1 MLINKLPLLEQTQS
15 PKPSHKTKLHFENTS
30 YLQGEKFYKQPLVQK
45 QKRQLSIM
53 KSQNEIKKQIQSITD
68 DSVSK
73 RIQQSKQQQEFQ
85 TVDKLQLEFESKYQ
99 EQNRAIE
106 DLKLENIKLKMQL
119 EEQEQ
124 QIIYLKIIN
133 SDLRQQIEI
142 SSTDIQIKKIE
153 QEYKDTYRRMDE
165 TLRKAIDEN
174 YESQIKMKNLQ
185 IKSQQLEQFTFMF
198 KQQLTCKFCRKEL
211 HNTITVIPCA
221 HNYCQRC
228 VSGYVGRC
236 FACNDDNKVQAT
248 YHNEYMSD
256 LINMYKIF
264 ENILS
269 LLRN

>member
-53 KSQNEIKKQIQSITD
+53 KSQTEIKKQIQSITD

-73 RIQQSKQQQEFQ
+73 RMQQSKQQQEFQ
-85 TVDKLQLEFESKYQ
+85 SVDKLQLEFESKYQ
-99 EQNRAIE
+99 EQNRTIE

-142 SSTDIQIKKIE
+142 SSTDIQIKRIE

-236 FACNDDNKVQAT
+236 FACNDDV
-248 YHNEYMSD
+248 
-256 LINMYKIF
+256 
-264 ENILS
+264 
-269 LLRN
+269 